1 MFSVFFII
9 IILISLSFVGIIIF
23 RKFPLLANINL
34 KKLQAEK
41 QAEVK
46 YNLLEKR
53 FKRDFK
59 FITKLFQSSVWRKIC
74 DWSSKFYHSVILLE
88 KKYKEE
94 QQLKKTIRMSLKE
107 KQEKI
112 NEKFNLAHELIQ
124 EEKYSQAEK
133 TYLEIIAIDPNNEN
147 AYLGLAK
154 IYSKQKDFE
163 HAKELYDHVLKK
175 DRKSSRAFS
184 GLGNLEAETGNW
196 ERAKTNYQKSIELSN
211 KKNAEHYLDLAEAE
225 YNLSNPGR
233 ALTAVRKASELEPN
247 NPKYLDFLIDAAIIN
262 KNKILALDT
271 FNKLKNINP
280 DNQKLAEFKKRIQ
293 EM

>member
-1 MFSVFFII
+1 MFSII
-9 IILISLSFVGIIIF
+9 LITIILISLSFVGVIVF
-23 RKFPLLANINL
+23 RKFPLLAHINL
-34 KKLQAEK
+34 EKLQAEK

-46 YNLLEKR
+46 SALLEKR

-59 FITKLFQSSVWRKIC
+59 FVAKFFKSLVWIKIC
-74 DWSSKFYHSVILLE
+74 DWSNKFYKSVILLE
-88 KKYKEE
+88 TKYKEE
-94 QQLKKTIRMSLKE
+94 RKLKKTIKLSLKE

-112 NEKFNLAHELIQ
+112 NQKFVQANELTQ

-133 TYLEIIAIDPNNEN
+133 IYLEIISIDPNNEE

-163 HAKELYDHVLKK
+163 HAKELYDHILKK
-175 DRKSSRAFS
+175 DKKSSHAFS
-184 GLGNLEAETGNW
+184 GLGNLAAETGNW
-196 ERAKTNYQKSIELSN
+196 ARAKSNYQKSIELSN
-211 KKNAEHYLDLAEAE
+211 KKNAEHFLDLATAE
-225 YNLSNPGR
+225 YNLGNPGR
-233 ALTAVRKASELEPN
+233 ALTAVRKASEIEPN

-262 KNKILALDT
+262 KNKILALDA
-271 FNKLKNINP
+271 FNKLKTINS